1 MFVNMCAAIPTDLS
15 VDEITEFAERNI
27 GIGGKKNCDQ
37 CQSQSSCGMCIV
49 PYLHYS
55 IDG

>member
-15 VDEITEFAERNI
+15 VDEFTEFAERNI

-37 CQSQSSCGMCIV
+37 CQSQSSCGKCIV